1 MSVFVL
7 QITIKQWDK
16 SQRTQEHVKKKSAI
30 ATQHLIAFPP
40 AFYAFDNQCVIDRH
54 GDNLLGDRVTFS
66 QGDNSKIN
74 FDRFRVCL
82 DSKVLEYTADP
93 ETNNNFK
100 TLGSIDNQWIQCK
113 YDWRYSIYEDGFY
126 YWLYEE
132 VTLNVIHQ
140 STLNEN
146 GFLNSEP
153 ASIFTA

>member
-1 MSVFVL
+1 MSILVF

-16 SQRTQEHVKKKSAI
+16 SQRSPEHVTKRAAI
-30 ATQHLIAFPP
+30 ITKHSIDFPP
-40 AFYAFDNQCVIDRH
+40 AFYAFNNQCVIDQH
-54 GDNLLGDRVTFS
+54 GDDLLGDRLTFS
-66 QGDNSKIN
+66 QDSNGKIN

-82 DSKVLEYTADP
+82 DSKVIEYTAAP

-113 YDWRYSIYEDGFY
+113 YDWRYSVYEGGLY

-146 GFLNSEP
+146 VFLNSEP
-153 ASIFTA
+153 ASIFTG